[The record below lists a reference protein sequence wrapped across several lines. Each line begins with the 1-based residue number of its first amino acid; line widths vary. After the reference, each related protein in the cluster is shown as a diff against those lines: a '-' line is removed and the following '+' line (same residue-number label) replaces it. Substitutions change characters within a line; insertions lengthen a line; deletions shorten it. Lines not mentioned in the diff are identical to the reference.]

1 MIFVY
6 EFFTY
11 ISRDLAS
18 KVLLKHQGIL
28 DNDND
33 NDNNNNNNSKF
44 ISKKITVLVGKCKN

>member
-33 NDNNNNNNSKF
+33 NNNNNNNSKF

>member
-33 NDNNNNNNSKF
+33 NNNNNSKF